1 MIFFIPFFFLLD
13 DSSLVSTG
21 VALVAVELSAV
32 LDDVVAGCAASV
44 LVDDPAG
51 AAAAPASAT
60 GAGDPLAFGLATA
73 AFPVAGALAS
83 AAGLAVVSGALP
95 GVLTGVLPGVLT
107 GVEVA
112 PAGATVVP
120 GCESGPVLIIST
132 PTLGCPSLPAAGPVR
147 ASSGVTGSVP
157 VSAGVCELAA
167 PPATVNAGPCAPG
180 RSTSVAETTSFGG
193 FSCGVPPCAAVEKSG
208 SPLIIDIG
216 IFSAMT

>member
-1 MIFFIPFFFLLD
+1 MIFFMPFFFLLD

-51 AAAAPASAT
+51 AATAPASAT

-73 AFPVAGALAS
+73 ALPVAGALAS

-95 GVLTGVLPGVLT
+95 GALPGVLT

-112 PAGATVVP
+112 PAGA
-120 GCESGPVLIIST
+120 
-132 PTLGCPSLPAAGPVR
+132 
-147 ASSGVTGSVP
+147 
-157 VSAGVCELAA
+157 
-167 PPATVNAGPCAPG
+167 
-180 RSTSVAETTSFGG
+180 
-193 FSCGVPPCAAVEKSG
+193 AAV
-208 SPLIIDIG
+208 P
-216 IFSAMT
+216 

>member
-1 MIFFIPFFFLLD
+1 MIFFMPFFFLLD
-13 DSSLVSTG
+13 DSSLESTG

-32 LDDVVAGCAASV
+32 REGVAAGCAASG

-51 AAAAPASAT
+51 AATGAAAAAAPASGT
-60 GAGDPLAFGLATA
+60 GAGDPVAFGLATA
-73 AFPVAGALAS
+73 ALPVAGTLAS
-83 AAGLAVVSGALP
+83 GAGLTVVP
-95 GVLTGVLPGVLT
+95 GVLTGGE
-107 GVEVA
+107 GA
-112 PAGATVVP
+112 PAGAAVVP

-147 ASSGVTGSVP
+147 ASSGVTDSVP
-157 VSAGVCELAA
+157 VSAGVCEFPA